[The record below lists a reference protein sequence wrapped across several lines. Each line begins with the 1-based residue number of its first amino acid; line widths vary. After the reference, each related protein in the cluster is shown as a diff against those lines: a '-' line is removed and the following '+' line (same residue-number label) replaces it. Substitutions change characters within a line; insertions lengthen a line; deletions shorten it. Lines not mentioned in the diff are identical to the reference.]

1 MPYKAFLPGHSQAQ
15 VFDLYKTSH
24 AVHQQGSPRTRPW
37 LRYRPSWQSRSRSP
51 QAAPSGALAQLH
63 DSSSAATYSCK
74 CPKSSNPSPF
84 PTEPPRNLKLTYI
97 FWSRDRSADVVSPSG
112 SPATSTQPAPT
123 TAGSIYKLI
132 YRAQG
137 CSCST
142 GHTGEA
148 SSPLQSHG
156 LSVQAPSMSVA
167 MAPGSLSCGLPW
179 AW

>member
-1 MPYKAFLPGHSQAQ
+1 MRPCGSMHGSWHGQPPGPFNTQAMPYKAFLPGHSQAQ

-24 AVHQQGSPRTRPW
+24 AVHQQGSPTTRPW

-97 FWSRDRSADVVSPSG
+97 FWSRDRNADVVSPSG
-112 SPATSTQPAPT
+112 SPATSTQP
-123 TAGSIYKLI
+123 
-132 YRAQG
+132 
-137 CSCST
+137 SCS
-142 GHTGEA
+142 HHCW
-148 SSPLQSHG
+148 LHI
-156 LSVQAPSMSVA
+156 
-167 MAPGSLSCGLPW
+167 
-179 AW
+179 